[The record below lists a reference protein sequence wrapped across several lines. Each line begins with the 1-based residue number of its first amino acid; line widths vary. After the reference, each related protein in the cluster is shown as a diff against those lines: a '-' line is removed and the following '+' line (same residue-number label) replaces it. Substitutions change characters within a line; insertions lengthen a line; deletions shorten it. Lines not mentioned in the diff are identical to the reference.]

1 MNERRKKKSIN
12 INQSLQNRNEIRRKL
27 NGI

>member
-1 MNERRKKKSIN
+1 MSERRKKKSIN
-12 INQSLQNRNEIRRKL
+12 INQSLQITNEIRRKL